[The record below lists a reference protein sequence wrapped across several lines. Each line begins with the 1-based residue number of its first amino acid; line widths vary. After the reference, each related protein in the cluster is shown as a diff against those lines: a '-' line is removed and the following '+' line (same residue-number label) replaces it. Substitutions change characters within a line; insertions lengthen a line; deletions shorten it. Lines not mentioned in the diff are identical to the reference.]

1 MIKQEEIF
9 RDIKIKIVHNVSFI
23 DKNPYLTNILSQS
36 KQKDRAHQVF
46 YNLNNNFL

>member
-36 KQKDRAHQVF
+36 KQKDQAHQVF
-46 YNLNNNFL
+46 YNLNNNLL